1 MSSFTDLMLEEGY
14 DNPEDF
20 MRYLEGLN
28 ELDFPDIDI
37 KEDNLYSTEIYFNE
51 AKEEAYEYYIFPKD
65 KNCNK
70 VIIKSIGTI
79 DIPRKFEKKYCTSN
93 EFSLGF
99 HTFNYFDYHEASI
112 SFFRRNI
119 NITEQAYFIRLL
131 SGEKNALEEANE
143 YYKNLLF
150 KHDSANWKCNWK
162 GIEISNIN
170 DLLLQVNS
178 YSIYEG
184 KFNKVY
190 DRKRYTFFAE
200 KHQIEIYTKYDLL
213 SRSSTDWRTTFEET
227 IKSFRK
233 SKKFK

>member
-28 ELDFPDIDI
+28 NVDFPDIDI
-37 KEDNLYSTEIYFNE
+37 QEDYLYSNEIPFNVT
-51 AKEEAYEYYIFPKD
+51 KEEAYEYYIFPKD
-65 KNCNK
+65 KYYNK

-79 DIPRKFEKKYCTSN
+79 DLHRNFEKKYCTSDK
-93 EFSLGF
+93 FSLGF

-112 SFFRRNI
+112 SFFKRSI
-119 NITEQAYFIRLL
+119 NKIEQAHLIRILA
-131 SGEKNALEEANE
+131 GEKNALEEANE

-150 KHDSANWKCNWK
+150 KHDSPNWKCNWK
-162 GIEISNIN
+162 GIEILEMNEM
-170 DLLLQVNS
+170 LFQVDC

-184 KFNKVY
+184 KFNKVF
-190 DRKRYTFFAE
+190 DRKRYTLFAE
-200 KHQIEIYTKYDLL
+200 NHQIEIYTKYDLISL
-213 SRSSTDWRTTFEET
+213 GSTDWKTTFEKI

-233 SKKFK
+233 SKNFK